1 MQLSVVFTKPYC
13 TTIRKLHLYLKWSLT
28 IEMKIKLICSILAF
42 LVSTPMLAG
51 GGWTHKKKSGFIKI
65 SQWWVVSNQHY
76 TGTGSINPNVTR
88 GIFNSSLYAEYGIND
103 RLNAVLYLPFFS
115 RATRSDEFSST
126 GDLAVPGQA
135 INSIGD
141 TDVAIKYGFIQGKQF
156 VLSGTITLG
165 LPLGISNGGVDGALQ
180 TGDGEFNQ
188 MLSFDLSTSL
198 PIGKVNTYYTLNTGF
213 NNRTNGF
220 SDEFRFGVEAGVT
233 FFNKLTTAF
242 RLYAVQSLNNGSSTV
257 SNGISIFSNNIE
269 FTSFTTEIAYDVTQ
283 KFGFSAN
290 YGTAFSAKLI
300 LASPSYSFGVYMKF

>member
-1 MQLSVVFTKPYC
+1 
-13 TTIRKLHLYLKWSLT
+13 
-28 IEMKIKLICSILAF
+28 MKIRLICSILAF

-51 GGWTHKKKSGFIKI
+51 GGWIYKKKSGFIKL
-65 SQWWVVSNQHY
+65 SQWWVNSTQHY

-115 RATRSDEFSST
+115 RSTRSDEFSST
-126 GDLAVPGQA
+126 GDLVVPGQA

-141 TDVAIKYGFIQGKQF
+141 TDIAIKYGFIKDKQF

-220 SDEFRFGVEAGVT
+220 SEEFRFGVEAGAT
-233 FFNKLTTAF
+233 FFDKITTSF
-242 RLYAVQSLNNGSSTV
+242 RLYVVKSLNNGSSTV
-257 SNGISIFSNNIE
+257 SNATSVFSNNMD

-283 KFGFSAN
+283 KLGFSAN
-290 YGTAFSAKLI
+290 YGTAFAGKLI
-300 LASPSYSFGVYMKF
+300 FANPSYSVGVYMKF